1 MKTIT
6 VTVPHDLDR
15 AGAKARI
22 ENGFSGMRQQF
33 AAMGVQDVTQ
43 QWKGD
48 MLLFR
53 AKGMGQTLD
62 GRIDVRDKDVQ
73 IELDLP
79 MLLVGMAERIRGGIE
94 KQGQAMLE
102 HKPKGA

>member
-6 VTVPHDLDR
+6 VNVPHDLGQ
-15 AGAKARI
+15 AGAKAKI
-22 ENGFSGMRQQF
+22 DSGFSGMRQQF

-48 MLLFR
+48 TLLFR
-53 AKGMGQTLD
+53 AKGLGQTID
-62 GRIDVRDKDVQ
+62 GRIGVRDKDVQ

-79 MLLVGMAERIRGGIE
+79 MLLVGMAEKIRGGIE

-102 HKPKGA
+102 HKPGA